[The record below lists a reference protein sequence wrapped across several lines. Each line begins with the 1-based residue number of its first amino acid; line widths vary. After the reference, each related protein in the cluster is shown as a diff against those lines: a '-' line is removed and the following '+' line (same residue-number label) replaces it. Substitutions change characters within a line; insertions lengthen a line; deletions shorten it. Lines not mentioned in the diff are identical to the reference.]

1 MRLEMILVLYNRSM
15 QENKMSD
22 DELYERYCEFL
33 GNLDGEAWYDYE
45 DFLDIFVENKELPEN
60 V

>member
-1 MRLEMILVLYNRSM
+1 
-15 QENKMSD
+15 MSD